1 MGRILDRYI
10 HRKALDRWRRAA
22 QHAPGAAQADLRL
35 QRDEARSLRAH
46 LDRLIQ
52 LADARLLRP
61 KIGSKQFPKPV
72 DTDWSCR
79 PDLWRG
85 PLARPGV
92 ASAPRRT
99 DLDAQVKL
107 FHDCPI
113 AEITI
118 RQTRNRDTG
127 DLAPFSL
134 AVEVFSFEGS
144 FLSVSVDLP
153 AEAVLNLTREH
164 LIRMQTVIECERHTS
179 MFARL
184 NIQHGPN
191 SEQVLRQLPPSQAP
205 STVDFDLAHL
215 PLNERR
221 IEKIWVDLIFE
232 SPTMNRMVVRDLTF
246 CRFHRAD
253 L

>member
-1 MGRILDRYI
+1 MGRILDRYF
-10 HRKALDRWRRAA
+10 HRKALDRWRRAVQNA
-22 QHAPGAAQADLRL
+22 QDVGQADLKI
-35 QRDEARSLRAH
+35 QRDQARVLRGQ
-46 LDRLIQ
+46 LDQLIQVADSRLI
-52 LADARLLRP
+52 RP
-61 KIGSKQFPKPV
+61 KIGSRQFPKPV
-72 DTDWSCR
+72 GTDWSCR

-85 PLARPGV
+85 PLAQTGI
-92 ASAPRRT
+92 ASAPRKSS
-99 DLDAQVKL
+99 LDAQVSL
-107 FHDCPI
+107 FHDCPLSEI
-113 AEITI
+113 AVRQI
-118 RQTRNRDTG
+118 RIRDAR

-153 AEAVLNLTREH
+153 EDAIQDLSREH
-164 LIRMQTVIECERHTS
+164 LIRMESVINCEKPS
-179 MFARL
+179 GMFARL

-191 SEQVLRQLPPSQAP
+191 SEQVLRELCPSESQKA
-205 STVDFDLAHL
+205 VDFDLAHL

-232 SPTMNRMVVRDLTF
+232 TPKMNRMVVRDLTF